1 MRKEYYPRSVGGSE
15 YKITG
20 LNQNRLLGELM
31 KSGVTVYN
39 VRRVSRSELCLEV
52 RNRDVVEFTALS
64 EKLGFEA
71 TRVKKLGTLSAVS
84 KMLPRM
90 GFVVA
95 LALMIACYFIAS
107 GFVWRVEIV
116 GNERVD
122 YYAISDVLAASGAKT
137 GASKNTL
144 DFDSLESELRGI
156 DGIAEATVTV
166 SGTTLK
172 VSVVES
178 LDFVPRP
185 SGGKET
191 LVSLYDAEITRIVL
205 RRGSALVKTGQRVFA
220 GTPLLSGNLIG
231 TDGEI
236 ITGGYADGEVYGK
249 VVFRE
254 SVTVALNGVRTTETG
269 RQKKSTILGIF
280 GLKIGKRSDGFELAE
295 IREETKTLAPI
306 PIRVTTLYA
315 KELAREEYSLDRSQA
330 VEEAKSVARARLAER
345 LVGAGGEETVIVR
358 DISDGVICVEMYITS
373 EILIT

>member
-1 MRKEYYPRSVGGSE
+1 
-15 YKITG
+15 
-20 LNQNRLLGELM
+20 
-31 KSGVTVYN
+31 
-39 VRRVSRSELCLEV
+39 
-52 RNRDVVEFTALS
+52 
-64 EKLGFEA
+64 
-71 TRVKKLGTLSAVS
+71 
-84 KMLPRM
+84 
-90 GFVVA
+90 
-95 LALMIACYFIAS
+95 MIACYFIAS

-122 YYAISDVLAASGAKT
+122 YYAISDVLAASRAKT

-295 IREETKTLAPI
+295 ISEETKTLAPI

-358 DISDGVICVEMYITS
+358 DISDGVICVDVFITS

>member
-172 VSVVES
+172 VSVV
-178 LDFVPRP
+178 
-185 SGGKET
+185 
-191 LVSLYDAEITRIVL
+191 
-205 RRGSALVKTGQRVFA
+205 
-220 GTPLLSGNLIG
+220 
-231 TDGEI
+231 
-236 ITGGYADGEVYGK
+236 
-249 VVFRE
+249 
-254 SVTVALNGVRTTETG
+254 
-269 RQKKSTILGIF
+269 
-280 GLKIGKRSDGFELAE
+280 
-295 IREETKTLAPI
+295 
-306 PIRVTTLYA
+306 
-315 KELAREEYSLDRSQA
+315 
-330 VEEAKSVARARLAER
+330 
-345 LVGAGGEETVIVR
+345 
-358 DISDGVICVEMYITS
+358 
-373 EILIT
+373 